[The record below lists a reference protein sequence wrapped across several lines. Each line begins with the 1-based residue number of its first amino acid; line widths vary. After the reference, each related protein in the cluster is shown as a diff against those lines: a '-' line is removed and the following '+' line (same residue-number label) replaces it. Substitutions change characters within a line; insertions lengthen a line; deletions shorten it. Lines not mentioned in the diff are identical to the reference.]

1 MSNYKLIG
9 VGTNAKTIKGDGSE
23 YLTAILYMTPY
34 KVMVDGKH
42 FNSCAMA
49 EQASCID
56 ACLYTAG
63 RGQMTN
69 VQTARQR
76 KAEWFY
82 RDKQGFLDQ
91 LIEDIS
97 KFEKYCNKRGIQP
110 CVRLNGTTDIRWELQ
125 RYLGCYKKYDKKM
138 VPSKLFNKNVF
149 EIFPNVQFYDYTK
162 IANRKVKDIPNYHL
176 TWSYSN
182 ANPDYAKLLDK
193 AMEQG
198 MNTAVVFRSN
208 FIKVVPKCW
217 HKFKGYPVI
226 DGDSDDLRFLDPKGG
241 HIVALYAKGKA
252 KKDRSGFV
260 VDVPFDERFDGR
272 HSELR

>member
-1 MSNYKLIG
+1 MTYKLIG
-9 VGTNAKTIKGDGSE
+9 VGTNAKTVKGDGSE

-34 KVMVDGKH
+34 KVMVDGKL
-42 FNSCAMA
+42 FNSCSMA
-49 EQASCID
+49 AIASCID

-63 RGQMTN
+63 RGQMSN

-82 RDKQGFLDQ
+82 RDRVGFMKQLYH
-91 LIEDIS
+91 DIQ
-97 KFEKYCNKRGIQP
+97 KFVNYCKKRDIQP
-110 CVRLNGTTDIRWELQ
+110 CVRLNGTTDIRWELIPAMPHS
-125 RYLGCYKKYDKKM
+125 KM
-138 VPSKLFNKNVF
+138 NIF
-149 EIFPNVQFYDYTK
+149 EQFPEVQFYDYTK
-162 IANRKVKDIPNYHL
+162 IANRKCKDIPNYHL

-198 MNTAVVFRSN
+198 MNAAVVFRSN

-217 HKFKGYPVI
+217 HKWKGYPVI
-226 DGDSDDLRFLDPKGG
+226 DGDQDDLRFLDPKGG

-252 KKDRSGFV
+252 KKDTSGFV
-260 VDVPFDERFDGR
+260 QEV
-272 HSELR
+272 